1 MKVEKMKEEK
11 VAEQVLEYPIK
22 TELCQPGQDSIQPVK
37 RRRLRRHD
45 TQVGR
50 NVADASGKI
59 HTKKDVLDWH
69 SFWLKVKHELKE
81 QVRSMDDES
90 LKRGGF
96 TKEEDAGVCK
106 VETGTAVKAEHAES
120 SHQAGSAA
128 IAPTSSSGAAEIG
141 LRAGEST
148 TSTTRLEEQKVEPGS
163 PPDASTGVVKVEPSS
178 EPTDSRSADGKLA
191 AAEFEEQVAL
201 WARQC
206 AGFRKRAT
214 WMPTRPC
221 CPANVF
227 FSNPVARQEEDPP
240 CVQRLSR
247 KELSCLRLFFE
258 RGHPLFSASLRTGPA
273 TKVPTPTVSGAAA
286 AATQQ
291 EVGLPA
297 SSSASM
303 KMWPWM
309 RDLPSNIWAG
319 RGWVYDE
326 QSGARRLSSAG
337 GADAMKGVQVWESI
351 GTAEQPAAAL
361 EQPRPVN
368 GAAPGQ
374 SASLVPAAPNYSVKP
389 VKVLAK
395 QQAKQSGVPG
405 ISWHS
410 SSFRWQLQWTEKG
423 QTGGEAARHI
433 QNFSASSFM
442 KDGLNEAEAEAAA
455 LEAAKAFRARLV
467 AKGRIKEKRR
477 GESLT
482 SNVPGVAFK
491 KAKKKWNV
499 EISRPGGRRIQGGCF
514 TEKAEAEGRAL
525 ELRELHGLQRSVKA
539 SASRDELPV
548 FQPKA
553 PSPGV
558 SWERQAQCWHA
569 QLTRNKRKKD
579 SRFRPLDHSE
589 AELEKAFAKAVAWLK
604 KERKEMAS

>member
-1 MKVEKMKEEK
+1 
-11 VAEQVLEYPIK
+11 
-22 TELCQPGQDSIQPVK
+22 
-37 RRRLRRHD
+37 
-45 TQVGR
+45 
-50 NVADASGKI
+50 
-59 HTKKDVLDWH
+59 
-69 SFWLKVKHELKE
+69 
-81 QVRSMDDES
+81 
-90 LKRGGF
+90 
-96 TKEEDAGVCK
+96 
-106 VETGTAVKAEHAES
+106 
-120 SHQAGSAA
+120 
-128 IAPTSSSGAAEIG
+128 
-141 LRAGEST
+141 
-148 TSTTRLEEQKVEPGS
+148 
-163 PPDASTGVVKVEPSS
+163 
-178 EPTDSRSADGKLA
+178 
-191 AAEFEEQVAL
+191 
-201 WARQC
+201 
-206 AGFRKRAT
+206 
-214 WMPTRPC
+214 
-221 CPANVF
+221 
-227 FSNPVARQEEDPP
+227 
-240 CVQRLSR
+240 
-247 KELSCLRLFFE
+247 
-258 RGHPLFSASLRTGPA
+258 
-273 TKVPTPTVSGAAA
+273 
-286 AATQQ
+286 
-291 EVGLPA
+291 
-297 SSSASM
+297 
-303 KMWPWM
+303 M

-337 GADAMKGVQVWESI
+337 GADAVKGVQVWESI

-455 LEAAKAFRARLV
+455 LEAAKAFRAQLV

-499 EISRPGGRRIQGGCF
+499 EISRPGGRRIQGGYF
-514 TEKAEAEGRAL
+514 TEKAEAEARAL
-525 ELRELHGLQRSVKA
+525 QLRELHGLQRTVKA

-553 PSPGV
+553 PFQGV

-569 QLTRNKRKKD
+569 QLTCNKRKKD
-579 SRFRPLDHSE
+579 LRFRPLDHSE

-604 KERKEMAS
+604 KERKEMAVQGSVAKSKSKKA